1 MRYELYSPLPPDECV
16 RRIER
21 RLDRGEPRY
30 RADRPLWGKIEA
42 QTFSLRLAK
51 GARNPLAP
59 YFKGQWGAEQGGTR
73 FSGECR
79 ITEGVKIGA
88 VLWAILWIVAP
99 LSLAVVAGGIW
110 IGALLALGDTLRQL
124 GEETYRA
131 LWSAPSALCWLPVA
145 SLLFGLGFPILFIG
159 LRRGDCAKIV
169 ALLEELLEA
178 EVSVLPEV

>member
-1 MRYELYSPLPPDECV
+1 
-16 RRIER
+16 
-21 RLDRGEPRY
+21 
-30 RADRPLWGKIEA
+30 LWGKIEA

-88 VLWAILWIVAP
+88 VLWAIIWIVAP